1 MSPKGILFSLIP
13 CLQSTPGCRHTPVST
28 AGASGP
34 EEGRRPSPESA
45 LSAGSTVG
53 ASAPDGP
60 LGKRNKTTESQR
72 LWIRGRLRDLIEMSP
87 STHLCINCSTNILKG
102 R

>member
-1 MSPKGILFSLIP
+1 MVSPKGVLFSLIP

-34 EEGRRPSPESA
+34 AEGRRPSPESA
-45 LSAGSTVG
+45 PSAGPTGG
-53 ASAPDGP
+53 AIPPDGP
-60 LGKRNKTTESQR
+60 LGKRGKTTEAQR
-72 LWIRGRLRDLIEMSP
+72 LWIRCRLRDLCREGP
-87 STHLCINCSTNILKG
+87 